1 MSLKVQHG
9 GDPRRDGYCFR
20 IVLQK
25 QDSGV
30 SFCSV
35 SLLDGIEGRLKGG
48 VYSVPN
54 LRHGIGNTLEG
65 IGVKGIA
72 VLHIGMAAG
81 GDGLF
86 QILMVNFIVPDSAC
100 CFPGH
105 ILRRRNGGRNTAV
118 VLVKRRM
125 DKNIVALLVGPV
137 VLDDT
142 AGDGEMAVKIV
153 HRILITAF
161 DSTGHPHTAA
171 IVNAIVACDLTAAD
185 GNIRSINAAQIPGDL
200 TAGDFH
206 DAALDAD
213 TAIIPDFAAADNHG
227 SFLLIGP
234 IEAGAV
240 IIDAAAAVAA
250 DRSAGHPD
258 HGPLMGITDAPP
270 SIVTNVSAFLNIN
283 CAVGTPDTAASV
295 VINLTTGNR
304 YCGTVATHCRSA
316 VFCESAAGNRN
327 GTPVQSDSRCI
338 FPVSTAGDGYASVFI
353 DNRSAPRILF
363 CQHVADIQVSVHIQR
378 AAPVSGVVIP
388 EGAARNHGRASST
401 HIYRAAAIA
410 AGIIL
415 KGAAFHGEGRI
426 VVEKERSAIGLGIF
440 LLGFFHQVAGN
451 GAAQQC
457 NLVLLRRK
465 VESAA
470 IGVSEVVLNG
480 HVPQFRLKG
489 TRRVQCA
496 AAFLGAVLR
505 QRRTV
510 KIRRGRSCKVQRAV
524 HRLTVLNAPSQ
535 EARIDR
541 FIEIRRAA
549 IGSGSISVPEHVGKI
564 CRDHIPAVQA
574 AAMLRRLIAPEG
586 DAAEGH
592 LRR

>member
-1 MSLKVQHG
+1 MSPQIQRG
-9 GDPRRDGYCFR
+9 GNARRDGYGFR

-48 VYSVPN
+48 VYSVPD

-86 QILMVNFIVPDSAC
+86 QISMVNFIVPDSAC

-153 HRILITAF
+153 RRILITAF

-171 IVNAIVACDLTAAD
+171 IVNAIVVCDFTAAD
-185 GNIRSINAAQIPGDL
+185 RHIRGIDASHISGDHA
-200 TAGDFH
+200 AGDFH
-206 DAALDAD
+206 DTALDAD

-258 HGPLMGITDAPP
+258 HGPLIGITDAPP

-283 CAVGTPDTAASV
+283 CAIPVTD
-295 VINLTTGNR
+295 
-304 YCGTVATHCRSA
+304 
-316 VFCESAAGNRN
+316 AG
-327 GTPVQSDSRCI
+327 
-338 FPVSTAGDGYASVFI
+338 AGVFI
-353 DNRSAPRILF
+353 DFTAADRHRTAPVAHRKATILREDTTDDGHCSAP
-363 CQHVADIQVSVHIQR
+363 
-378 AAPVSGVVIP
+378 
-388 EGAARNHGRASST
+388 
-401 HIYRAAAIA
+401 
-410 AGIIL
+410 
-415 KGAAFHGEGRI
+415 
-426 VVEKERSAIGLGIF
+426 
-440 LLGFFHQVAGN
+440 
-451 GAAQQC
+451 
-457 NLVLLRRK
+457 
-465 VESAA
+465 
-470 IGVSEVVLNG
+470 
-480 HVPQFRLKG
+480 
-489 TRRVQCA
+489 
-496 AAFLGAVLR
+496 
-505 QRRTV
+505 
-510 KIRRGRSCKVQRAV
+510 
-524 HRLTVLNAPSQ
+524 
-535 EARIDR
+535 
-541 FIEIRRAA
+541 
-549 IGSGSISVPEHVGKI
+549 
-564 CRDHIPAVQA
+564 CRDSCHFIVT
-574 AAMLRRLIAPEG
+574 
-586 DAAEGH
+586 
-592 LRR
+592 